1 MNTLSFLEIS
11 HKFEKISHKFEL
23 HNNMYNSF
31 NFDISYIG
39 TPIPWKPQGEMGVL
53 TTVSLYTLSS
63 LSQIV

>member
-11 HKFEKISHKFEL
+11 QKYEI
-23 HNNMYNSF
+23 HNNLYNSF

-39 TPIPWKPQGEMGVL
+39 TPIPLIHQGEMGVL

-63 LSQIV
+63 ISQIV

>member
-11 HKFEKISHKFEL
+11 HKYEI
-23 HNNMYNSF
+23 HNNLYNSF

-39 TPIPWKPQGEMGVL
+39 TPIPWKPQGEMEVL

-63 LSQIV
+63 ISQIV

>member
-1 MNTLSFLEIS
+1 MNTLSFLEIF
-11 HKFEKISHKFEL
+11 HNFEEISHKFEL

-53 TTVSLYTLSS
+53 TAVSLYTLSS
-63 LSQIV
+63 LS

>member
-11 HKFEKISHKFEL
+11 HKYEI
-23 HNNMYNSF
+23 HNNLYNSF

-53 TTVSLYTLSS
+53 TTVSLHTLSS

>member
-11 HKFEKISHKFEL
+11 HKFEEISHKFEL

-39 TPIPWKPQGEMGVL
+39 TPIPLIHQGEMGVL
-53 TTVSLYTLSS
+53 TTVSLYILSS

>member
-1 MNTLSFLEIS
+1 MNTLSFLQ
-11 HKFEKISHKFEL
+11 ISHKFEL
-23 HNNMYNSF
+23 HNNLYRYMYNSF

-63 LSQIV
+63 ISQIV